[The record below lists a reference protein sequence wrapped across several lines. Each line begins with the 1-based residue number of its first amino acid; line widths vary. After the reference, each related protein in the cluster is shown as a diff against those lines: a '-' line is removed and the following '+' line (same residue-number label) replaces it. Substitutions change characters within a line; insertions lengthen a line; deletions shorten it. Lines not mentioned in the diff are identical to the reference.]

1 MAKKKFA
8 RECTACGA
16 GMNEG
21 YCIEGGIEY
30 YCSKVCLN
38 TEISDEEFAELY
50 ADGEGDSYYTDWS
63 EDPDNFEDED
73 EPSEQERLNRIA
85 LALRKAYEL
94 VEEGSEAHGYI
105 AEALAYADGDMA
117 SFDEE
122 DEA

>member
-8 RECTACGA
+8 RECSECGK

-21 YCIEGGIEY
+21 YIIGDGIEH
-30 YCSKVCLN
+30 YCSDACMYLN
-38 TEISDEEFAELY
+38 MTPAEYLELH
-50 ADGEGDSYYTDWS
+50 ADGEGDSYWTDWS
-63 EDPDNFEDED
+63 EDPGNFEDED

-85 LALRKAYEL
+85 VALREAYKL

-105 AEALAYADGDMA
+105 AEALAYADGDTA

-122 DEA
+122 V

>member
-1 MAKKKFA
+1 MTKKKFA
-8 RECTACGA
+8 RECSECGK

-21 YCIEGGIEY
+21 YIIGDGMEH
-30 YCSKVCLN
+30 YCSDACMYLN
-38 TEISDEEFAELY
+38 MTPAEYLELH
-50 ADGEGDSYYTDWS
+50 ADGEGDSYWTDWS

-105 AEALAYADGDMA
+105 AEALAYADGDTA

-122 DEA
+122 V